1 MTDRNIMIVD
11 AYNIM
16 HADEDLE
23 SLMAKDLEAARESL
37 IAELTDFCAREE
49 QPLELVFDAGGRAG
63 GISTEKRT
71 AFLTITYTA
80 RGESADDYIERL
92 IYKGRRPLASATVV
106 TGDYAQQRIA
116 QGAGVLR
123 MAPREFLAML
133 QESRDELREQIAPE
147 DRKRRKNRLSDRL
160 PAETVAALERLRK
173 QQK

>member
-1 MTDRNIMIVD
+1 MTDQTVMIVD

-16 HADEDLE
+16 HADVELE
-23 SLMAKDLEAARESL
+23 SLMDKDLGAARESL
-37 IAELTDFCAREE
+37 IAELTDYCAREG
-49 QPLELVFDAGGRAG
+49 QPLELVFDAGGRPG

-71 AFLTITYTA
+71 TYLTITYTA

-92 IYKGRRPLASATVV
+92 IYKGHRPLASATVV

-123 MAPREFLAML
+123 MAPREFLAKL
-133 QESRDELREQIAPE
+133 QESREELREQIAPA
-147 DRKRRKNRLSDRL
+147 DRKRKKARLSDRL